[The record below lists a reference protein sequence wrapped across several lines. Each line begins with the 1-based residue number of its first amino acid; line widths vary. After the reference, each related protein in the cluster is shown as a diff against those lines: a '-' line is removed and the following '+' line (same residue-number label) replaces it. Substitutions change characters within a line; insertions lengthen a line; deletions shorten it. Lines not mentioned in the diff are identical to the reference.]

1 MILPSSAA
9 APCGAALEE
18 KEENGAAL
26 ARDFES
32 LCLIWR
38 KPHGINKAAA
48 WKAFQAVCSEYP
60 AEEVLASA
68 ERWVAAT
75 PPRYL
80 KKLEDWLGNSAWRNE
95 PPVRGAERAER
106 RRIDPVEAMMRAGGW
121 EPIQ

>member
-26 ARDFES
+26 AEDFES

-48 WKAFQAVCSEYP
+48 WKAFQLVCDDHPSEH
-60 AEEVLASA
+60 VLASA
-68 ERWVAAT
+68 ECWVAAT
-75 PPRYL
+75 PPRFL
-80 KKLEDWLGNSAWRNE
+80 KKLEDWLGNGAWRND
-95 PPVRGAERAER
+95 PPARGAERAER
-106 RRIDPVEAMMRAGGW
+106 RRKRPAHAMLRAGGF
-121 EPIQ
+121 EDGQ